1 MLPVASPVESEGY
14 SLRVSARYRTLI
26 ASLALLLG
34 ACGARGPIVAAA
46 APVTD
51 PVRAATQGEVERT
64 RFAETLNVVLLA
76 MTRLPSGIYYADLEE
91 GVGVLASP
99 GREVQMKYIAY
110 LADGTEVDRTAPGD
124 GPLAF
129 KIGDGTVI
137 RGWDLGVRGMRAGG
151 TRQIVVPS
159 RHAYGSNAV
168 DNVPANSVMMFMVRL
183 ERVR

>member
-1 MLPVASPVESEGY
+1 MAREGY
-14 SLRVSARYRTLI
+14 SLRMSSECRTLI
-26 ASLALLLG
+26 ASVTFLLG
-34 ACGARGPIVAAA
+34 ACGVRGSTAEVA
-46 APVTD
+46 APVDD
-51 PVRAATQGEVERT
+51 PAHAATLGEVERT
-64 RFAETLNVVLLA
+64 LFAEKLNVVLLA
-76 MTRLPSGIYYADLEE
+76 MTRLPSGIYYGDIEE
-91 GVGVLASP
+91 GTGVRVSP
-99 GREVQMKYIAY
+99 GRDVQMTYIAY

-129 KIGDGTVI
+129 RIGGGTVI

-168 DNVPANSVMMFMVRL
+168 DHVPANSVMVFMVRL

>member
-1 MLPVASPVESEGY
+1 MT
-14 SLRVSARYRTLI
+14 SLSRTLI
-26 ASLALLLG
+26 ASVASLLG
-34 ACGARGPIVAAA
+34 ACGAHGPAAEA
-46 APVTD
+46 PLPVTD
-51 PVRAATQGEVERT
+51 LAGAATQGEVERT
-64 RFAETLNVVLLA
+64 PFVEKLNVVLLA
-76 MTRLPSGIYYADLEE
+76 MTRLPSGIYVGDIEAGT
-91 GVGVLASP
+91 GVRASP

-129 KIGDGTVI
+129 TIGDGTVI

-159 RHAYGSNAV
+159 RHAYGSNVV
-168 DNVPANSVMMFMVRL
+168 DNVPANSVMVFTVRL